1 MRAIIIL
8 GFSVI
13 TQVAVSQ
20 QQQQQM
26 QQVFV
31 NNVSNINIQYRGNLN
46 NNDNVKSIQTN
57 ISQINNRAVQSQ
69 RLASN
74 TLRAR
79 PTRKY
84 TQVKVTNTN
93 KSPVT
98 AQVRRANPRPRPRV
112 VNTVPV
118 NVNPPKNV
126 DANNV
131 SEANEVVGNEI
142 NPVAQT
148 INFINN
154 DEVQMQDFSNAA
166 NEGSNPF
173 NQLDNINVG
182 AQINFNV
189 DLSLNLK
196 GKSNIRS
203 RSSSSS
209 SSTSS
214 HSKSRSF
221 SKKMAKLKRNFF
233 GKLSSHKKGKHR
245 LDVCFA
251 WKS

>member
-8 GFSVI
+8 GFGVFA
-13 TQVAVSQ
+13 QVAVSQ

-31 NNVSNINIQYRGNLN
+31 NNISNINIQYRGNLN
-46 NNDNVKSIQTN
+46 NDNVKAIQTN
-57 ISQINNRAVQSQ
+57 ISQLNKRAVQSQ
-69 RLASN
+69 QLASN

-93 KSPVT
+93 KNPVT

-112 VNTVPV
+112 VNTIPV

-126 DANNV
+126 DINNAV
-131 SEANEVVGNEI
+131 ENNEALGNEF
-142 NPVAQT
+142 NPVVQT
-148 INFINN
+148 INLINN
-154 DEVQMQDFSNAA
+154 ENVQAQNFSNVTDQG
-166 NEGSNPF
+166 NDPF

-182 AQINFNV
+182 SQINFNL

-196 GKSNIRS
+196 GSSNIKA

-209 SSTSS
+209 SSS

-251 WKS
+251 WNS

>member
-8 GFSVI
+8 GFGVI
-13 TQVAVSQ
+13 AQVALS

-31 NNVSNINIQYRGNLN
+31 NNISNINIQYRGNLSN
-46 NNDNVKSIQTN
+46 NANVKSIQTN
-57 ISQINNRAVQSQ
+57 ISQVNNRAVQSQ
-69 RLASN
+69 QLASN
-74 TLRAR
+74 TLKAR
-79 PTRKY
+79 PTQQY

-93 KSPVT
+93 KNPVT
-98 AQVRRANPRPRPRV
+98 AQVRRANPRPRPRLT
-112 VNTVPV
+112 NAIPV
-118 NVNPPKNV
+118 NVNPPQNV
-126 DANNV
+126 DVNNV
-131 SEANEVVGNEI
+131 LEANQVLGNEF
-142 NPVAQT
+142 NPVVQT

-154 DEVQMQDFSNAA
+154 DDLQVQNFSNVT
-166 NEGSNPF
+166 NEGVNPF
-173 NQLDNINVG
+173 SQLDNINVG
-182 AQINFNV
+182 AQINFNL

-203 RSSSSS
+203 RSSASSS
-209 SSTSS
+209 SSS

-251 WKS
+251 WKN